1 MTTPETPKTIHHG
14 RNLKRLRESLGIKQD
29 ALAAQLGADWHQ
41 KRISTL
47 ESKEVIE
54 QELLE
59 QLAKALKVPVEAIK
73 NYDEDAHITYINTFY
88 DNSSNQSTYG
98 LCSTLNINPIEKW
111 MEALDKNEKLYEE
124 VKKLYEAL
132 LKSEREKVIMLE
144 KMIDKR

>member
-1 MTTPETPKTIHHG
+1 
-14 RNLKRLRESLGIKQD
+14 
-29 ALAAQLGADWHQ
+29 
-41 KRISTL
+41 
-47 ESKEVIE
+47 
-54 QELLE
+54 LLE